1 MTNQLQISQRID
13 SIDILRGIT
22 ILVML
27 FVNDVAGVIGTPG
40 WMKHFPAGTDGMTFV
55 DVVFPA
61 FLFIVGMSLPFAMG
75 RRFEKGDTAWQ
86 IWKHILIR
94 TLGLLVIGV
103 LMVNSET
110 IAKNEILNPH
120 LWTLLMYV
128 GVILVWNQKPREK
141 GPKYKTMTIIQVG
154 GVILLVIMALL
165 YRGNQ
170 ETGLIQLRTQWWG
183 ILGLI
188 GWAYLV
194 ACFVYLL
201 LKNNLAGLVGVVGL
215 LYCVFMADKAGYFAN
230 LTWLNSWLNIGAVL
244 GSHPAIVISGVIM
257 GIILKPDSFIK
268 THKDRN
274 RWAFLYGLGLSIAA
288 ILLHSLNDIHKIFI
302 IDKNMATPSWCLLSS
317 AFTIWIWIAIYWLVD
332 VRKWNSWT
340 MIVKP
345 AGANALFAYILA
357 PIFYSLFEL
366 FALILNGFNFYSELG
381 NNFAIGFWRSLIFAF
396 CMTWLAGGFRHVGI
410 KLKL

>member
-1 MTNQLQISQRID
+1 MTDKNNTSQRIE

-27 FVNDVAGVIGTPG
+27 FVNDVAGVIGTPK
-40 WMKHFPAGTDGMTFV
+40 WMKHFPPGTDGMTFV

-75 RRFEKGDTAWQ
+75 RRLERGETSWK

-103 LMVNSET
+103 FMVNSET
-110 IAKNEILNPH
+110 ISETGILNPH
-120 LWTLLMYV
+120 LWTLLMYI
-128 GVILVWNQKPREK
+128 GVILVWNKIPGEK
-141 GPKYKTMTIIQVG
+141 GSKRNLMTIIQIVG
-154 GVILLVIMALL
+154 GIILLIMALL

-194 ACFVYLL
+194 ACIAYLL

-230 LTWLNSWLNIGAVL
+230 LTWLNSWINIGSVL
-244 GSHPAIVISGVIM
+244 GSHSAIVISGVIL
-257 GIILKPDSFIK
+257 GIVLKSSSLLK
-268 THKDRN
+268 THNNRI
-274 RWAFLYGLGLSIAA
+274 RWAFLYGLGL
-288 ILLHSLNDIHKIFI
+288 DVHKIFI
-302 IDKNMATPSWCLLSS
+302 FDKNMATPAWCLLSS
-317 AFTIWIWIAIYWLVD
+317 AIIIWIWVVIYWLVD
-332 VRKWNSWT
+332 VRKWNRWT
-340 MIVKP
+340 MVVEP
-345 AGANALFAYILA
+345 AGNNALFAYILA
-357 PIFYSLFEL
+357 PIFYALFEL
-366 FALILNGFNFYSELG
+366 LAILFNGFNFYSELG
-381 NNFAIGFWRSLIFAF
+381 SSFAIGFWRSLIFAF
-396 CMTWLAGGFRHVGI
+396 CMTWLAGGFRHIGVR
-410 KLKL
+410 LKL